1 MCWIEGKAWRLR
13 SPLRKRYPHFERD
26 ESWDK
31 ATESNQNREANVG
44 PWWGK
49 PFDQMLGKRQITLWP
64 SFNVQT
70 DSASSALPH
79 PARTPQNYVG
89 DKVGKTA
96 ANPPH
101 EVSCSVKGSKW
112 FCFAKLR
119 FLKRN
124 GSQRATQRGNSLTC
138 IHGVLTTEGSTERA
152 LAGVDRLLSPQDLE
166 KYLFKMSWLSFL
178 HSPWKRFPIVSII
191 FSSGELL
198 WSEKN

>member
-1 MCWIEGKAWRLR
+1 MWVLDGESHLTKCSGRDRLLSDLHLMCKLTLHLAP
-13 SPLRKRYPHFERD
+13 SPP
-26 ESWDK
+26 
-31 ATESNQNREANVG
+31 
-44 PWWGK
+44 P
-49 PFDQMLGKRQITLWP
+49 
-64 SFNVQT
+64 
-70 DSASSALPH
+70 
-79 PARTPQNYVG
+79 PARAPQNYVG

-152 LAGVDRLLSPQDLE
+152 LAGVDRPLSPQDLE
-166 KYLFKMSWLSFL
+166 KYLFKMS
-178 HSPWKRFPIVSII
+178 
-191 FSSGELL
+191 
-198 WSEKN
+198 